1 MKFAFHIVGIYAR
14 LVLLFCFENSQ
25 ISIFSHRNFKTYKM
39 KILVPIAKVPDTTSK
54 IAFIDNNTKFNPD
67 GVTFIMNPTDEW
79 YALVRAIELKE
90 KQGGEVVVIH
100 VGLADS
106 DTVIRKALALGADR
120 AVRVDA
126 DPTDAYFVAAQI
138 AAHYKSEGNYDLV
151 ITGKETIDY
160 NSFEIGGMVA
170 ELLDLPA
177 VALVSKLEIENGVAI
192 LKRDV
197 EGGSETVEVKL
208 PMVVGGEK
216 DLAIARIPNMKGIMA
231 SKSKPIAV
239 VPVADGIKLTS
250 IANFA
255 LPDKAKQIKYVSPD
269 NVGELVRLL
278 HEEAKVI

>member
-1 MKFAFHIVGIYAR
+1 
-14 LVLLFCFENSQ
+14 
-25 ISIFSHRNFKTYKM
+25 M

-54 IAFIDNNTKFNPD
+54 IAFVDNNTRFNPD

-106 DTVIRKALALGADR
+106 DPIIRKALALGADR
-120 AVRVDA
+120 AIRVDA

-138 AAHYKSEGNYDLV
+138 AAQAKEGYDLI

-160 NSFEIGGMVA
+160 NSFEVGGMIA
-170 ELLDLPA
+170 ELLDWPA
-177 VALVSKLEIENGVAI
+177 VALVSKLEIENGVAT
-192 LKRDV
+192 LKREV
-197 EGGSETVEVKL
+197 EGGTETVEVKL
-208 PMVVGGEK
+208 PLVVGAEK

-231 SKSKPIAV
+231 SKSKPLAV
-239 VPVADGIKLTS
+239 VAATDNTKLTV
-250 IANFA
+250 IANYA
-255 LPDKAKQIKYVSPD
+255 LPDKAKQIKYISPD

>member
-1 MKFAFHIVGIYAR
+1 
-14 LVLLFCFENSQ
+14 
-25 ISIFSHRNFKTYKM
+25 M

-100 VGLADS
+100 VGLADA
-106 DTVIRKALALGADR
+106 DQVIRKALAIGADK

-126 DPTDAYFVAAQI
+126 DPTDAYFVATQI
-138 AAHYKSEGNYDLV
+138 AAHAKGENYDLI

-160 NSFEIGGMVA
+160 NSFEVGGMIA

-177 VALVSKLEIENGVAI
+177 VALVSKLEVEGGVAT

-197 EGGSETVEVKL
+197 EGGTETVECKL
-208 PMVVGGEK
+208 PMVVCGEK
-216 DLAIARIPNMKGIMA
+216 DLAVARIPNMKGIMSA
-231 SKSKPIAV
+231 RTKPLAV
-239 VPVADGIKLTS
+239 VPATGTDKLTTITS
-250 IANFA
+250 YH
-255 LPDKAKQIKYVSPD
+255 LPDKAKQCKYVQPD

>member
-1 MKFAFHIVGIYAR
+1 
-14 LVLLFCFENSQ
+14 
-25 ISIFSHRNFKTYKM
+25 M

-100 VGLADS
+100 VGAADG
-106 DTVIRKALALGADR
+106 DQVIRKALAIGADR

-126 DPTDAYFVAAQI
+126 DPTDAYFVATQI
-138 AAHYKSEGNYDLV
+138 AAHAKGENYDLI

-160 NSFEIGGMVA
+160 NSFEVGGMIA

-177 VALVSKLEIENGVAI
+177 VSLVSHLEVADGVAT
-192 LKRDV
+192 LKREV

-208 PMVVGGEK
+208 PMVVGAQK
-216 DLAIARIPNMKGIMA
+216 DLAEARIPNMKGIMSA
-231 SKSKPIAV
+231 RTKPLTV
-239 VPVADGIKLTS
+239 VPPVAVDKLTVV
-250 IANFA
+250 ANYT
-255 LPDKAKQIKYVSPD
+255 LPDKAKQCKYVSPD

>member
-1 MKFAFHIVGIYAR
+1 
-14 LVLLFCFENSQ
+14 
-25 ISIFSHRNFKTYKM
+25 M

-54 IAFIDNNTKFNPD
+54 IAFIENNTKFNPE

-100 VGLADS
+100 VGGADS
-106 DTVIRKALALGADR
+106 DQIIRKALAIGADK

-126 DPTDAYFVAAQI
+126 DPTDAYFVATQI
-138 AAHYKSEGNYDLV
+138 AEHAKTGGYDLI

-160 NSFEIGGMVA
+160 NSYEITGLLA

-177 VALVSKLEIENGVAI
+177 VALVQKLEIENGVATM
-192 LKRDV
+192 KREI
-197 EGGSETVEVKL
+197 EGGTETVEVKL
-208 PMVVGGEK
+208 PLVVGAQK
-216 DLAIARIPNMKGIMA
+216 DLAEARIPNMKGIMGA
-231 SKSKPIAV
+231 RTKPLTV
-239 VPVADGIKLTS
+239 VPAVGTDKLTS
-250 IANFA
+250 IVSYS
-255 LPDKAKQIKYVSPD
+255 LPEKAKQCKYVSPD

>member
-1 MKFAFHIVGIYAR
+1 
-14 LVLLFCFENSQ
+14 
-25 ISIFSHRNFKTYKM
+25 M

-79 YALVRAIELKE
+79 YALVRAVELKE

-106 DTVIRKALALGADR
+106 DPIIRKALALGADR

-126 DPTDAYFVAAQI
+126 DPTDAYFVASQI
-138 AAHYKSEGNYDLV
+138 AAHAKSETYDLI

-160 NSFEIGGMVA
+160 NSFELGGMIA
-170 ELLDLPA
+170 EFMDLPA
-177 VALVSKLEIENGVAI
+177 VALVSKLEVENGVAT
-192 LKRDV
+192 LKREV

-208 PMVVGGEK
+208 PLIVGAEK
-216 DLAIARIPNMKGIMA
+216 DLAVARIPNMKGIMA
-231 SKSKPIAV
+231 SKTKPIAV
-239 VPVADGIKLTS
+239 VPATDEPKLTV
-250 IANFA
+250 IANYA
-255 LPDKAKQIKYVSPD
+255 LPDKAKQIKYISPD

>member
-1 MKFAFHIVGIYAR
+1 VHIITVYA
-14 LVLLFCFENSQ
+14 LQPLLFCFDNTQ

-106 DTVIRKALALGADR
+106 DPIIRKALALGADR
-120 AVRVDA
+120 AIRVDA
-126 DPTDAYFVAAQI
+126 DPADAYFVANQI
-138 AAHYKSEGNYDLV
+138 AAQAKEGGYELI

-160 NSFEIGGMVA
+160 NSFEVGGMIA
-170 ELLDLPA
+170 ELLDWPA
-177 VALVSKLEIENGVAI
+177 VALVSKLEIENGVAT
-192 LKRDV
+192 LKREV
-197 EGGSETVEVKL
+197 EGGTETVEVKL
-208 PMVVGGEK
+208 PMVVGAEK

-231 SKSKPIAV
+231 SKSKPLAV
-239 VPVADGIKLTS
+239 VPAADNTKLTV
-250 IANFA
+250 IANYA
-255 LPDKAKQIKYVSPD
+255 LPDKAKQIKYISPD

>member
-1 MKFAFHIVGIYAR
+1 
-14 LVLLFCFENSQ
+14 
-25 ISIFSHRNFKTYKM
+25 M

-54 IAFIDNNTKFNPD
+54 IAFVDNNTRFNPD

-106 DTVIRKALALGADR
+106 DPIIRKALALGADR
-120 AVRVDA
+120 AIRVDA

-138 AAHYKSEGNYDLV
+138 AAQAKEGYDLI

-160 NSFEIGGMVA
+160 NSFEVGGMIA
-170 ELLDLPA
+170 ELLDWPA
-177 VALVSKLEIENGVAI
+177 VALVSKLDIENGVAT
-192 LKRDV
+192 LKREV
-197 EGGSETVEVKL
+197 EGGTETVEVKL
-208 PMVVGGEK
+208 PLVVGAEK

-231 SKSKPIAV
+231 SKSKPLAV
-239 VPVADGIKLTS
+239 VAATDNTKLTV
-250 IANFA
+250 IANYA
-255 LPDKAKQIKYVSPD
+255 LPDKAKQIKYISPD